1 MSNLENKKV
10 EGQRQKVATKAE
22 TKKPV
27 ANMADFFSNRQV
39 IPPHIQKELDE
50 QGLIG
55 RFLSL
60 KMLGDSGGYH
70 PKGWTPYVLKN
81 PIPNPIT
88 GNADKTYR
96 VGDLVLGVK
105 TKELHAAHRAHLDQR
120 AAAQS
125 LEGKRTIQ
133 EMRDRIRESRSE
145 KHIGLIEGYEENGG
159 DED

>member
-1 MSNLENKKV
+1 MSNVETKKM
-10 EGQRQKVATKAE
+10 EGHRQKVATKAE
-22 TKKPV
+22 TNKPV
-27 ANMADFFSNRQV
+27 TASPDFFSNRQM
-39 IPPHIQKELDE
+39 IPAHIQKELDE
-50 QGLIG
+50 QGLVG

-105 TKELHAAHRAHLDQR
+105 TKELHAQHRAYLDQR
-120 AAAQS
+120 AKMQS
-125 LEGKRTIQ
+125 LEGKKGIQ

-145 KHIGLIEGYEENGG
+145 KHISLIEGYEENGG